1 MASMVADRLN
11 PAVAA
16 QLKGKRV
23 LVTNDDGI
31 DADGLARL
39 EALARRYCDDVW
51 VIAPATHQSA
61 RSRGITLR
69 TPLRVVEL
77 GEQRA
82 AVTGTPLDTFMVG
95 MQHFFDD
102 RLPDLVLS
110 GINHGGNTGADIG
123 YSGTCGIVMEAAMH
137 GIRGIAFSQH
147 TVGGV
152 MDWSVAD
159 AHLNRIFDEVMQVSV
174 PETIPLS
181 VNFPAVMATEPG
193 ADSLLVVP
201 QGFRED
207 KIGLTPGEDEEG
219 PFYSFGHLRDNT
231 PGSPISDV
239 AAVVGGRISVT
250 PLRFK
255 CDHTDFLESVGTQLD
270 LIERMAEDEA

>member
-102 RLPDLVLS
+102 RLPDLVIS

-159 AHLNRIFDEVMQVSV
+159 AHLNRVFDEVMQVSV
-174 PETIPLS
+174 PDTIPLS
-181 VNFPAVMATEPG
+181 VNFPAAMATEPG

-231 PGSPISDV
+231 PGSPVSDV

>member
-1 MASMVADRLN
+1 MSMVGDRLN

-39 EALARRYCDDVW
+39 ETLARRYCDDVW

-147 TVGGV
+147 TVGGI

-159 AHLNRIFDEVMQVSV
+159 AHLNRVFDQVMQVSV

-181 VNFPAVMATEPG
+181 VNFPAAMATEPG

-231 PGSPISDV
+231 PGSPVSDV

-270 LIERMAEDEA
+270 LIGRMAEDEA

>member
-159 AHLNRIFDEVMQVSV
+159 AHLNRVFDEVMQVSV

-181 VNFPAVMATEPG
+181 VNFPAAMATEPG

-201 QGFRED
+201 QGFREE

-231 PGSPISDV
+231 PGSPVSDV

>member
-147 TVGGV
+147 TVSGV

-159 AHLNRIFDEVMQVSV
+159 AHLNRVFDQVMQVSV

-181 VNFPAVMATEPG
+181 VNFPAAMATEPG

-231 PGSPISDV
+231 PGSPVSDV

>member
-16 QLKGKRV
+16 QLKGKRL

-159 AHLNRIFDEVMQVSV
+159 AHLNRVFDQVMQVSV

-181 VNFPAVMATEPG
+181 VNFPATMATEPG

-231 PGSPISDV
+231 PGSPVSDV

>member
-1 MASMVADRLN
+1 MSMVGDRLN

-39 EALARRYCDDVW
+39 ETLARRYCDDVW

-159 AHLNRIFDEVMQVSV
+159 AHLNRVFDQVMQVSV

-181 VNFPAVMATEPG
+181 VNFPAAMATEPG

-207 KIGLTPGEDEEG
+207 KIGLTPDEDEEG

-231 PGSPISDV
+231 PGSPVSDV

>member
-39 EALARRYCDDVW
+39 QALARRYCDDVW

-159 AHLNRIFDEVMQVSV
+159 AHLNRVFDEVMQVSV
-174 PETIPLS
+174 PDTIPLS
-181 VNFPAVMATEPG
+181 VNFPAAMATEPG

-231 PGSPISDV
+231 PGSPVSDV

>member
-1 MASMVADRLN
+1 MSSMVGDRLN

-82 AVTGTPLDTFMVG
+82 VVTGTPLDTFMVG

-102 RLPDLVLS
+102 RMPDLVLS

-137 GIRGIAFSQH
+137 GIRGIC
-147 TVGGV
+147 
-152 MDWSVAD
+152 
-159 AHLNRIFDEVMQVSV
+159 
-174 PETIPLS
+174 
-181 VNFPAVMATEPG
+181 
-193 ADSLLVVP
+193 LLYTSP
-201 QGFRED
+201 S
-207 KIGLTPGEDEEG
+207 P
-219 PFYSFGHLRDNT
+219 RDMRR
-231 PGSPISDV
+231 S
-239 AAVVGGRISVT
+239 
-250 PLRFK
+250 
-255 CDHTDFLESVGTQLD
+255 
-270 LIERMAEDEA
+270 RMPSSA

>member
-1 MASMVADRLN
+1 MASMVENRLN

-159 AHLNRIFDEVMQVSV
+159 AHLNRVFDQVMQVSV

-181 VNFPAVMATEPG
+181 VNFPAAMATEPG
-193 ADSLLVVP
+193 AHSLLVVP
-201 QGFRED
+201 QGFRQD
-207 KIGLTPGEDEEG
+207 KIGLTPGENEEG

-231 PGSPISDV
+231 PGSPVSDV

>member
-159 AHLNRIFDEVMQVSV
+159 AHLNRVFDEVMQVSV

-181 VNFPAVMATEPG
+181 VNFPAAMATEPG

-231 PGSPISDV
+231 PGSPVSDV

>member
-1 MASMVADRLN
+1 MASMVADQLN

-159 AHLNRIFDEVMQVSV
+159 AHLNWVFDQVMQVSV

-181 VNFPAVMATEPG
+181 VNFPAAMATEPG

-231 PGSPISDV
+231 PGSPVSDV

>member
-1 MASMVADRLN
+1 MSSMVGDRLN

-77 GEQRA
+77 GERRA

-147 TVGGV
+147 TVGGF

-159 AHLNRIFDEVMQVSV
+159 AHLNRVFDQVMQVSV
-174 PETIPLS
+174 PDTIPLS
-181 VNFPAVMATEPG
+181 VNFPAAMAQETG
-193 ADSLLVVP
+193 AEACWSSRRASGKTRSASPPAKTRKARSTASDTCAITRREARFPTSLPWSADAFPLP
-201 QGFRED
+201 RCASSAT
-207 KIGLTPGEDEEG
+207 TPIFSN
-219 PFYSFGHLRDNT
+219 PSA
-231 PGSPISDV
+231 PSSI
-239 AAVVGGRISVT
+239 
-250 PLRFK
+250 
-255 CDHTDFLESVGTQLD
+255 
-270 LIERMAEDEA
+270 

>member
-152 MDWSVAD
+152 MDWSVAN
-159 AHLNRIFDEVMQVSV
+159 AHLNRVFDQVMQVSV

-181 VNFPAVMATEPG
+181 VNFPAAMATEPG

-231 PGSPISDV
+231 PGSPVSDV

-255 CDHTDFLESVGTQLD
+255 CDHTDFLEAVGTQLD

>member
-1 MASMVADRLN
+1 MSSMVGDRLN
-11 PAVAA
+11 LAVAA

-159 AHLNRIFDEVMQVSV
+159 AHLNRVFDQVMQVSV
-174 PETIPLS
+174 PETVPLS
-181 VNFPAVMATEPG
+181 VNFPAAMAQETG
-193 ADSLLVVP
+193 AESLLVVP

-207 KIGLTPGEDEEG
+207 KIGLTPGQDEEG

-231 PGSPISDV
+231 PGSPVSDV

>member
-1 MASMVADRLN
+1 MASVVADRLN

-159 AHLNRIFDEVMQVSV
+159 AHLNRVFDQVMQVSV

-181 VNFPAVMATEPG
+181 VNFPAAMATEPG

-231 PGSPISDV
+231 PGSPVSDV

>member
-159 AHLNRIFDEVMQVSV
+159 AHLNRVFDQVMQVSV

-181 VNFPAVMATEPG
+181 VNFPAAMATEPG

-231 PGSPISDV
+231 PGSPVSDV

-255 CDHTDFLESVGTQLD
+255 CDHTDFLEAVGTQLD